1 MSVAILALA
10 FREPAVLAAAVPV
23 YRAAGCDVYV
33 HLDAKASVTDY
44 RAAMGP
50 VARECVFLPEPRSI
64 YWAGFTMVRAMLDLM
79 EAALASG
86 SYSNFALVSDDSFPL
101 REPWLLKAK
110 LTTDHERIS
119 VRRIE
124 ETEVFAQ
131 RYRRFFCFDHQ
142 ATSLHG
148 RPIESAF
155 VDDRFLSTL
164 HRLEARRQAGKA
176 DLPLYYG
183 SQWWSLTEAAVRL
196 LIELDATR
204 DDLRESFEFSAVPDE
219 IYFQSLL
226 MSFASG
232 MKRVESPM
240 LVDWTRQ
247 PKPFVF
253 QKLDDVQQRIG
264 EDHCFVRKVSG
275 RFPELLEHLRRS
287 VLPQEAEAA
296 PAMPDA
302 AREAGAA

>member
-10 FREPAVLAAAVPV
+10 FREPAVLAAAMPV
-23 YRAAGCDVYV
+23 YKAAGCDVYV
-33 HLDAKASVTDY
+33 HLDAKASLADY
-44 RAAMGP
+44 QSAMGP
-50 VARECVFLPEPRSI
+50 MAQECTFLSERRSI
-64 YWAGFTMVRAMLDLM
+64 YWAGFTMVQAMLDLM
-79 EAALASG
+79 GAALAG
-86 SYSNFALVSDDSFPL
+86 GTYGNFALVSDDSFPV

-131 RYRRFFCFDHQ
+131 RYRRFFHFDHQ

-155 VDDRFLSTL
+155 VADGFLSAL
-164 HRLEARRQAGKA
+164 HRLEARRQTGKA

-183 SQWWSLTEAAVRL
+183 SQWWSLTEAAVHL
-196 LIELDATR
+196 LIELNETR

-219 IYFQSLL
+219 MYFQSVL
-226 MSFASG
+226 MSFAPH

-240 LVDWTRQ
+240 LVDWSRQ

-253 QKLDDVQQRIG
+253 QKLDDVQARIG
-264 EDHCFVRKVSG
+264 EDHCFVRKVSA
-275 RFPELLEHLRRS
+275 RHPDLLEHLRQA
-287 VLPQEAEAA
+287 VLPQAVAE
-296 PAMPDA
+296 PR
-302 AREAGAA
+302 REAGAA